1 MKDTKQKAK
10 RIYEEIQGGVKEVLN
25 GIRNLIEEGSARR
38 LIIKNKD
45 GEVVYQIQLA
55 FGVGGATLVGA
66 MAPVVS
72 AIGMFAMF
80 LNDYQILVEK
90 EVSTDEH
97 EPEVHDVSEEA
108 KQETR
113 ASDEAE
119 IIDITDL

>member
-1 MKDTKQKAK
+1 MKDTKQEAK

-25 GIRNLIEEGSARR
+25 GIRNLIEEGSARQ

-45 GEVVYQIQLA
+45 GEVVFQTQLA

-97 EPEVHDVSEEA
+97 EPEVHDVSEES

-113 ASDEAE
+113 DSDEAE